1 MVQEN
6 RNEDRGSSYALHTK
20 RSKETKMRKQVKV
33 RLEAQQLTG
42 LTARATA
49 TGQSVGQ
56 YLKALVKDDIKS
68 KRLKVT
74 YV

>member
-1 MVQEN
+1 
-6 RNEDRGSSYALHTK
+6 
-20 RSKETKMRKQVKV
+20 MRKQVKV